1 MYNKT
6 DDCVR
11 TMLSLL
17 LFVCVVCIASVW
29 SKYARGRPKYPLPP
43 AMPGALPIVGV
54 LHQVLKNYS
63 RRWDFLKSKAEECA
77 KLGGVTYAHFGSEL
91 YYVITDPQDALTASN
106 QCLKKHYAFDLAKV
120 WMGNGLVLSSGD
132 IWKRHRK
139 LLSPAFTLPII
150 HSFLDVFNSQAKKL
164 ASSMEPHVGKG
175 LFDPFL
181 NLKLNALETFCVGT
195 LGIEALDD
203 VNFTERY
210 MESVDDI
217 VTLWISRVVKVWLL
231 SDVVW
236 KLTGLKKKEQ
246 ELVDTLHTMTNKV
259 LQRKKAA
266 LKNKG
271 VEKVIESQ
279 TSGIKYRPFLDLLLE
294 LSTNGAF
301 TDEEIREETD
311 TIIAAGYDTTSNQIT
326 FVLLLLG
333 AYPDEQEKVYEEL
346 LRVLGPDRD
355 IEKDDI
361 NKLVYT
367 NAVIMESLRL
377 FPSIPSLFRTVE
389 TDVKLKNYT
398 MPAGSY
404 CVIFPIAAS
413 SVDPSWGPEPDKF
426 RPERWL
432 HGDFRH
438 NKEYSAF
445 GLGKRACIGRTYAMI
460 SMKVTL
466 AHFLRQYR
474 VKADLSKLKLNFDFL
489 LKPISGHDI
498 SIESRRK

>member
-1 MYNKT
+1 
-6 DDCVR
+6 
-11 TMLSLL
+11 MLSLL

-29 SKYARGRPKYPLPP
+29 SKYGRGRPKYPLPP
-43 AMPGALPIVGV
+43 AMTGALPIIGIT
-54 LHQVLKNYS
+54 HQVLKNYS
-63 RRWDFLKSKAEECA
+63 RRWDFLKTKAEECA
-77 KLGGVTYAHFGSEL
+77 KLGGVVHAHFGSEL

-106 QCLKKHYAFDLAKV
+106 QCPKKHYAFDLAKV
-120 WMGNGLVLSSGD
+120 WMGEGLILSSGD

-164 ASSMEPHVGKG
+164 ASSMEKHAGKG
-175 LFDPFL
+175 LFDPFMY
-181 NLKLNALETFCVGT
+181 LKLNALETFSVGT
-195 LGIEALDD
+195 LGIEAVDD
-203 VNFTERY
+203 VNFTAKY
-210 MESVDDI
+210 MASVDNLL
-217 VTLWISRVVKVWLL
+217 TLLISRVVKVWLL
-231 SDVVW
+231 SDVIW

-246 ELVDTLHTMTNKV
+246 ELVDTLHAMTNTV

-271 VEKVIESQ
+271 AGRIIESQ
-279 TSGIKYRPFLDLLLE
+279 TSGIKYRPFLDLLLD
-294 LSTNGAF
+294 LSSNGAF

-311 TIIAAGYDTTSNQIT
+311 TIIAAGYDTTSNQLT
-326 FVLLLLG
+326 FILLLVG
-333 AYPDEQEKVYEEL
+333 AHPEEQEKVYEEL
-346 LRVLGPDRD
+346 LEILGPDRD
-355 IEKDDI
+355 VEKDDI

-377 FPSIPSLFRTVE
+377 FPSVPSLFRTVE

-404 CVIFPIAAS
+404 CVIFPMAATHL
-413 SVDPSWGPEPDKF
+413 DPTWGPEPDKF
-426 RPERWL
+426 RPGRWL
-432 HGDFRH
+432 HGDFR
-438 NKEYSAF
+438 NSKEYAPF

-466 AHFLRQYR
+466 SHFLRHYR
-474 VKADLSKLKLNFDFL
+474 VKADMSHLKLNFDFL